1 MNSKMM
7 PSDLQDLAHRV
18 LWTFLQTMS
27 GVMVASAM
35 FSLDLTLLHAAV
47 AAGVADAL
55 VLVKEAAKTQL
66 GSDV

>member
-1 MNSKMM
+1 MI

-35 FSLDLTLLHAAV
+35 FSLDLNLLHAAV

-55 VLVKEAAKTQL
+55 VLVKEASKTKL
-66 GSDV
+66 NSSN